1 MYSYISRSV
10 AGSYDNEGIA
20 IFALVLTF
28 YLYVK
33 TLNTGSLAWGTLN
46 ALAYLY
52 MVSSWGGYTFIINL
66 LPIHALASMIMGRM
80 TKKLYIAYAPLVV
93 LGTLLAM
100 LIQV

>member
-1 MYSYISRSV
+1 MLTKLWCLCSYISRSV

-52 MVSSWGGYTFIINL
+52 MVSSFFVGHTVV
-66 LPIHALASMIMGRM
+66 IHVVKSLSTSRIELKQTALSWK
-80 TKKLYIAYAPLVV
+80 TWN
-93 LGTLLAM
+93 T
-100 LIQV
+100 